1 MHPCDVSIIIPAYN
15 EESRLPRT
23 LGSTIEFLKQQT
35 FSSEIIIVTDGSK
48 DGTKEVAESFSDRF
62 ANLRVISFPSNRG
75 KGFAVK
81 VGMAQACGRYR
92 MFFDADGAVDI
103 SHIIS
108 FLAKAAEGN
117 DVIIGSRALE
127 ESKKLGRQ
135 PFPREQLAVCFGFL
149 QRSVLGLKI
158 VDTQCGFKLFSAEA
172 ADKLFPLITLD
183 CAYFDAELIYLATN
197 LGYHVT
203 QLPVVWKHDNETR
216 LPIGLKRTVDIFCKL
231 FHVRF
236 VHAKTFAKQ
245 SNFRNPG
252 ANEQVGPYATLTS
265 HR

>member
-1 MHPCDVSIIIPAYN
+1 MYPYDVSIIIPAYN

-48 DGTKEVAESFSDRF
+48 DGTKEVAESFSSRF

-81 VGMAQACGRYR
+81 LGMAEASGQYR

-103 SHIIS
+103 SHITA
-108 FLAKAAEGN
+108 FLEKAAEGN
-117 DVIIGSRALE
+117 DVIIGSRALD

-172 ADKLFPLITLD
+172 AVKLFPLITLD

-216 LPIGLKRTVDIFCKL
+216 LPIGFKRTVDIFCKL
-231 FHVRF
+231 FHIRLF
-236 VHAKTFAKQ
+236 HAKTFANQ
-245 SNFRNPG
+245 SNFRKPKV
-252 ANEQVGPYATLTS
+252 NEQVGPHAALTS
-265 HR
+265 NR